1 MCVFFRWGAVVCVI
15 RILVRGG
22 DLVLMGDGF
31 GTGLNLRKLKTT
43 NAHAA
48 RGVTVGALPSPS
60 LVLALAHA
68 LVIAAATA
76 HDPGTATTGGTG
88 GAVTIGVIV
97 DVANNGALG
106 IGNVI
111 LAEPTISHPGL
122 PAFGADSHAVMVEV
136 VSAKI
141 AMERTLTVA
150 AAPMIVAVTIAAAIL
165 TAAAAILTAV
175 VVMGTVAV
183 ATIVEA
189 TEEEATVVTPTA
201 VMGMETVEAGT
212 EIVED
217 TVVEGGTVI
226 APVGGPSSRL
236 VTGIAK
242 VAEAIILPQRRP
254 ATAVGRPSR
263 KLSSYT

>member
-60 LVLALAHA
+60 LVLAHA

-106 IGNVI
+106 IGNAI

-201 VMGMETVEAGT
+201 VVGMETVEAGT

-217 TVVEGGTVI
+217 TVVEGVTVI